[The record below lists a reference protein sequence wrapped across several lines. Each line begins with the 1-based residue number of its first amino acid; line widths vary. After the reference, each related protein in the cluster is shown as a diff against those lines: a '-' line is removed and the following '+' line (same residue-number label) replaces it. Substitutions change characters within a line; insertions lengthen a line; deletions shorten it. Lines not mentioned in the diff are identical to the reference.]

1 MHDGECERS
10 NGPPIA
16 RSLQQG
22 PVGGIKNG
30 SRGRDLAPAVGS
42 LGDLRSWGPAGRRLC
57 ASPGNRDRR
66 LTTEYLSTEVIFGFG
81 LSSQQPILDHVKQQL
96 LNGLLQRDGL
106 LGAQKHS
113 RDGDFPS

>member
-42 LGDLRSWGPAGRRLC
+42 LGDLRWKAQQRGRCADYGPSRRRARGSL
-57 ASPGNRDRR
+57 PRD
-66 LTTEYLSTEVIFGFG
+66 LITTNYRGDPQG
-81 LSSQQPILDHVKQQL
+81 
-96 LNGLLQRDGL
+96 
-106 LGAQKHS
+106 GAFVHP
-113 RDGDFPS
+113 RAIEIVD

>member
-42 LGDLRSWGPAGRRLC
+42 LGDLR
-57 ASPGNRDRR
+57 
-66 LTTEYLSTEVIFGFG
+66 
-81 LSSQQPILDHVKQQL
+81 
-96 LNGLLQRDGL
+96 
-106 LGAQKHS
+106 
-113 RDGDFPS
+113 